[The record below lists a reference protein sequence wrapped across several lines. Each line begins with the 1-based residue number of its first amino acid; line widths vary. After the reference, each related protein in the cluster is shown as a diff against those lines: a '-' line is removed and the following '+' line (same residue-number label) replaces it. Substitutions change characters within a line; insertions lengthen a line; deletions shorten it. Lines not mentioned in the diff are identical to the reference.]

1 MPIMGTEVHG
11 GSLCA
16 TYFLTTNLAK
26 SLTVWR
32 EEVELSEGKQIA
44 LSFLGVEWDRE
55 VSSPDF

>member
-1 MPIMGTEVHG
+1 MGTEVHG

-16 TYFLTTNLAK
+16 TYFPTTNLAK